1 MTSFGFL
8 NWSLVFLCSLF
19 VRFLVVQGQP
29 LVEDGNRFDTFTNCF
44 LLKFWLELI
53 IAVCSPP
60 MKFIYAGCMLIRLAP
75 CVEFLMPPLVLDRLK
90 RFSFILLTFVYS
102 AQIQLP
108 TCDQSSSFLSHST
121 RLVRLV
127 PYPVKESGSR
137 EREFQILLIL
147 SFIGT

>member
-1 MTSFGFL
+1 
-8 NWSLVFLCSLF
+8 
-19 VRFLVVQGQP
+19 
-29 LVEDGNRFDTFTNCF
+29 
-44 LLKFWLELI
+44 
-53 IAVCSPP
+53 
-60 MKFIYAGCMLIRLAP
+60 
-75 CVEFLMPPLVLDRLK
+75 MPPLVLDRLK

-108 TCDQSSSFLSHST
+108 TCDPSSSFLSHST